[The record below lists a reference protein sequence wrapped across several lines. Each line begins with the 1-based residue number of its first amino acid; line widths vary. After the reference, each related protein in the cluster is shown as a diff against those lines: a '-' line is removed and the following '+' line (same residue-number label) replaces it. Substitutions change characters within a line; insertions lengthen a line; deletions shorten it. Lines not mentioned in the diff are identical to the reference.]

1 MQTVNTDTLE
11 SIVERI
17 LADQPEGLDEQ
28 ACLQRLRAHP
38 ESGLDA
44 QREISGLGLFR
55 SHFLLFHVLY
65 RLRDRMRQSGTGD
78 IEIDP
83 MCIRR
88 RVYTPGESAVGAHDS
103 LRTYYLDLNNLENT
117 NAADVARML
126 KGFDAEVRRR
136 EQRAHA
142 MATLELTEPFDAA
155 AVRRQYRRLAM
166 RHHPDR
172 GGDDERLQAINRAFR
187 TLLPRGAE

>member
-1 MQTVNTDTLE
+1 MGAINADTLE
-11 SIVERI
+11 PLVERI
-17 LADQPEGLDEQ
+17 LLDHPEGLDEQ

-38 ESGLDA
+38 DSGFEA
-44 QREISGLGLFR
+44 QRQISGLGLFR
-55 SHFLLFHVLY
+55 SHFVLFHVLY
-65 RLRDRMRQSGTGD
+65 RLRDRLRQSGTGD

-88 RVYTPGESAVGAHDS
+88 RGYVPGESALSSHDS
-103 LRTYYLDLNNLENT
+103 LRAYYLDLNNLENT
-117 NAADVARML
+117 DAADVGRML

-155 AVRRQYRRLAM
+155 AVRRQYRRMAM

-172 GGDDERLQAINRAFR
+172 GGDAERLQAINRAFR
-187 TLLPRGAE
+187 TLLPRAAD

>member
-1 MQTVNTDTLE
+1 MNADPLE
-11 SIVERI
+11 PIVERI
-17 LADQPEGLDEQ
+17 LADHPEGLDEQ
-28 ACLQRLRAHP
+28 TCLQRLRAHP
-38 ESGLDA
+38 DSGLHA
-44 QREISGLGLFR
+44 ERRIGGLGLFR

-65 RLRDRMRQSGTGD
+65 RLRDRMRQSGAGD

-83 MCIRR
+83 MCICRR
-88 RVYTPGESAVGAHDS
+88 SYTPGQSAVASHDS
-103 LRTYYLDLNNLENT
+103 LRAYYLDTDNLENT

-126 KGFDAEVRRR
+126 KGFDAELRRR

-172 GGDDERLQAINRAFR
+172 GGDAERLQTINQALRI
-187 TLLPRGAE
+187 LLPRTGE

>member
-1 MQTVNTDTLE
+1 MNVDSLE

-17 LADQPEGLDEQ
+17 LVDHPEGLEEQ
-28 ACLQRLRAHP
+28 ACLERLRAHP
-38 ESGLDA
+38 GSGMDP
-44 QREISGLGLFR
+44 QRQISGLGLFR

-65 RLRDRMRQSGTGD
+65 RLRDRLRHSGNGD

-83 MCIRR
+83 TCIRR
-88 RVYTPGESAVGAHDS
+88 RAWIPGRPEVGPYDA
-103 LRTYYLDLNNLENT
+103 LRDYYLDLNNLDNT

-126 KGFDAEVRRR
+126 QCFDVELRRR

-155 AVRRQYRRLAM
+155 TVRRQYRRLAM

-172 GGDDERLQAINRAFR
+172 GGDGERLQAINQAFR
-187 TLLPRGAE
+187 ILLPRAAG

>member
-1 MQTVNTDTLE
+1 MDVDTLE
-11 SIVERI
+11 SIVEGI
-17 LADQPEGLDEQ
+17 LSAHPEGLDEQ
-28 ACLQRLRAHP
+28 TCLQRLCAHP
-38 ESGLDA
+38 DSGLNA
-44 QREISGLGLFR
+44 QRQICGLGLFR

-65 RLRDRMRQSGTGD
+65 RLRDRVRQSGTGD

-88 RVYTPGESAVGAHDS
+88 RIYTRGESAMASHDS
-103 LRTYYLDLNNLENT
+103 LRTYYLDLDNLEST

-126 KGFDAEVRRR
+126 KGFDAELRRR
-136 EQRAHA
+136 EQRADA

-172 GGDDERLQAINRAFR
+172 GGDAERLQAINRAFR
-187 TLLPRGAE
+187 ILLPRAAE